1 MKTVGTQWLRIG
13 SVIAAYSVLIYLGQL
28 ASDWALDYLEMD
40 LRPSKQATI
49 HKIVVGTV
57 ALYVLLLVLP
67 FMPGIEIGLGLIAM
81 LGRDICFLVYLS
93 TVIALVL
100 AYAIGRLVPTKAIV
114 AVFNWLGLTR
124 ARDFVRQIAPMHTDE
139 RLAFLL
145 SHVPARFLSFLLRHR
160 YLALAVILNVP
171 GNAFIGGGGGIAIAA
186 GMSRVFN
193 FPTFLITIALAVSPF
208 PLIYYFAAG
217 AP

>member
-1 MKTVGTQWLRIG
+1 MKTVGTRWLRVAG
-13 SVIAAYSVLIYLGQL
+13 MIAAYAILIYLGQI
-28 ASDWALDYLEMD
+28 AGDWALDYLEMD

-49 HKIVVGTV
+49 HQIVVGTL
-57 ALYVLLLVLP
+57 ALYVLLLALP

-93 TVIALVL
+93 TVTALVL
-100 AYAIGRLVPTKAIV
+100 AYAIGRLVPTRAVVAI
-114 AVFNWLGLTR
+114 FSWLGLTR
-124 ARDFVRQIAPMHTDE
+124 ARDFVVHIAPMNIDE

-145 SHVPARFLSFLLRHR
+145 SRVPVRFLSSLLRHR

-171 GNAFIGGGGGIAIAA
+171 GNSFIGGGGGIALAA

-193 FPTFLITIALAVSPF
+193 FPTFLITVALAVSPF
-208 PLIYYFAAG
+208 PLIYYFVAG
-217 AP
+217 TQ